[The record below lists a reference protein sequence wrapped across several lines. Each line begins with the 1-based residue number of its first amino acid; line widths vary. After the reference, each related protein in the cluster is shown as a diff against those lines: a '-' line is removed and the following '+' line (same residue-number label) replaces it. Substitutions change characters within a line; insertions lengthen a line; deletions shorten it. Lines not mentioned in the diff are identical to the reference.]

1 MTPAEKLLD
10 ARDLEPPE
18 PLELTLAALDELQPY
33 QRLRLLLPR
42 EPYPLY
48 GILERNGY
56 RHETEFHPDGYFSI
70 LIWRG

>member
-1 MTPAEKLLD
+1 MTPADKLLD
-10 ARDLEPPE
+10 ARELEPPE
-18 PLELTLAALDELQPY
+18 PLERTLAALDELLPG

-56 RHETEFHPDGYFSI
+56 RHQTEPHPDGYYTI
-70 LIWRG
+70 LIWR

>member
-1 MTPAEKLLD
+1 MPTAEILLD

-18 PLELTLAALDELQPY
+18 PLERTLAALDELAPG

-48 GILERNGY
+48 AILERNGY
-56 RHETEFHPDGYFSI
+56 QHETELHPDGYFAI
-70 LIWRG
+70 LIWR

>member
-18 PLELTLAALDELQPY
+18 PLELTLAALDELQPD

-48 GILERNGY
+48 GILDRNGY
-56 RHETEFHPDGYFSI
+56 QHETERHPDGYFAI
-70 LIWRG
+70 LIWR